1 MLANSNKSS
10 AAATA
15 ALTMDTNKVEEIPAK
30 EPDLSKKPK
39 KSALKKEYIGFK
51 TPTSIPATSLIQY
64 RNQRPRFN
72 ATAKL
77 DESAEETSS
86 NSSGGESSCSSSV
99 GESSDSDADGSETEC
114 TPRNNNQSNQNDGSL
129 LARFQRNDSLSRFL
143 KERPQMHELL
153 DKNIIRPVEHQRKI
167 EREEIEIKLDRKLS
181 LRPSARELEQRN
193 ILHSKTQEEINKE
206 KEETKK
212 KCSLE
217 SSATVRPFKSCA
229 TNVSLD
235 FMIISK

>member
-72 ATAKL
+72 AKAKL
-77 DESAEETSS
+77 DEETSS
-86 NSSGGESSCSSSV
+86 NSSGGESSCSS
-99 GESSDSDADGSETEC
+99 
-114 TPRNNNQSNQNDGSL
+114 N
-129 LARFQRNDSLSRFL
+129 
-143 KERPQMHELL
+143 
-153 DKNIIRPVEHQRKI
+153 KNINIGSPKKMRNPVIFLYFR
-167 EREEIEIKLDRKLS
+167 IKFI
-181 LRPSARELEQRN
+181 PN
-193 ILHSKTQEEINKE
+193 
-206 KEETKK
+206 
-212 KCSLE
+212 
-217 SSATVRPFKSCA
+217 
-229 TNVSLD
+229 
-235 FMIISK
+235 

>member
-64 RNQRPRFN
+64 RNQRPWFN

-77 DESAEETSS
+77 DEETSS

-114 TPRNNNQSNQNDGSL
+114 TPR
-129 LARFQRNDSLSRFL
+129 
-143 KERPQMHELL
+143 
-153 DKNIIRPVEHQRKI
+153 
-167 EREEIEIKLDRKLS
+167 
-181 LRPSARELEQRN
+181 
-193 ILHSKTQEEINKE
+193 
-206 KEETKK
+206 
-212 KCSLE
+212 
-217 SSATVRPFKSCA
+217 
-229 TNVSLD
+229 
-235 FMIISK
+235 

>member
-114 TPRNNNQSNQNDGSL
+114 TPR
-129 LARFQRNDSLSRFL
+129 
-143 KERPQMHELL
+143 
-153 DKNIIRPVEHQRKI
+153 
-167 EREEIEIKLDRKLS
+167 
-181 LRPSARELEQRN
+181 
-193 ILHSKTQEEINKE
+193 
-206 KEETKK
+206 
-212 KCSLE
+212 
-217 SSATVRPFKSCA
+217 
-229 TNVSLD
+229 
-235 FMIISK
+235 